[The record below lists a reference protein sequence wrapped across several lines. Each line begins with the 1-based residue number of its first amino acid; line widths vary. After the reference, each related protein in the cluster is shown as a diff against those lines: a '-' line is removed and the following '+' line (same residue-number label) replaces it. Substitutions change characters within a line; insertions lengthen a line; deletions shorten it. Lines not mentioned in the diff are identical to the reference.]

1 MLLKRRTRG
10 RRNDAR
16 AAGPG
21 GGRVGVDGAQR
32 VGPEEAHAGGTG
44 GRGRRRGDVAGG
56 EGRSGHGVAGR
67 KRGRR
72 GRDGAVQV
80 DGVAALHHGVRSA
93 QVRALIADG
102 GIFEFKVVAALSGRH
117 RAQLLNYL
125 LLCDLPHGKLIN
137 VRPEVVEHEF
147 VNTQWRRED
156 RQMFAV
162 NTDRWESTIPGTAD
176 LHDNLLAFL
185 RDMGVGLEIGLY
197 EEALVHFFGGLD
209 QVEHDVTVE
218 VSGHQLGVQRMR
230 LIAPGVAFK
239 ITGVD
244 HSLNDIETHTRRLL
258 AHADLRAIAWINIT
272 MKCATFTTLSK

>member
-1 MLLKRRTRG
+1 MPITTRIPLRRIPQSEFGDIAYEVMRHVFDIHNEIG
-10 RRNDAR
+10 RFFDEKIYKWELS
-16 AAGPG
+16 
-21 GGRVGVDGAQR
+21 QR
-32 VGPEEAHAGGTG
+32 M
-44 GRGRRRGDVAGG
+44 
-56 EGRSGHGVAGR
+56 S
-67 KRGRR
+67 
-72 GRDGAVQV
+72 
-80 DGVAALHHGVRSA
+80 GVRLEEPVEVTFGSF
-93 QVRALIADG
+93 RKPYFLDALIADG